1 MDEVLMLVD
10 QYIDKF
16 LISDHTI
23 IKIKDEKYLNMI
35 LKKKLQERIRE
46 REIRKMIAYV
56 FRNTLFLEKL

>member
-56 FRNTLFLEKL
+56 IRNTLFLEKL